1 MTSETV
7 DVTVVICA
15 YTEER
20 WHDLVAAVDSVQR
33 QIAVPREIIV
43 VADHNAHLLER
54 ARAHLPGVVV
64 IENGES
70 QGLSG
75 ARNSGIARAHG
86 AYIAFLDDDATAEPD
101 WLARL
106 SHCCEDP
113 QVLGVGGTVEPEW
126 LSSRPAWFPEEFY
139 WVIGCTYQLSLG
151 KPVVVRNPFGGCT
164 CYRREVF
171 EVVGGFKHQIGRVP
185 TRPMGCEETELCI
198 RAKQHWSDKVFLYEP
213 EARIHHHIPAQRAS
227 WHYFR
232 SRCYAEGL
240 SKALVTRYVG
250 AKDGLASERAYT
262 LQTLPRGVIRGL
274 MDGFLRLDLAGFLR
288 AGTIISGLMM
298 TIAGYLVGKHSQR
311 IAVPRSPISQE
322 KEVTSEINRILIEL
336 EQEGIS

>member
-1 MTSETV
+1 MTSGII
-7 DVTVVICA
+7 DVSVVICA

-20 WHDLVAAVDSVQR
+20 WHDLVAAVESIQH
-33 QIAVPREIIV
+33 QIAAPREIIV
-43 VADHNAHLLER
+43 VVDHNTHLLER

-64 IENGES
+64 IENNES

-75 ARNSGIARAHG
+75 ARNTGIARAQG

-113 QVLGVGGTVEPEW
+113 QVLGVGGTVEPAW

-139 WVIGCTYQLSLG
+139 WVIGCTYQRSPG

-171 EVVGGFKHQIGRVP
+171 EVVGGFKHEIGRVG

-198 RAKQHWSDKVFLYEP
+198 RAKQHWSEKVFLYEP
-213 EARIHHHIPAQRAS
+213 AARIHHRIAPHRAS
-227 WHYFR
+227 WRYFR
-232 SRCYAEGL
+232 SRCYAEGI
-240 SKALVTRYVG
+240 SKALVAHYVG
-250 AKDGLASERAYT
+250 AKDALASERAYT
-262 LQTLPRGVIRGL
+262 LRTLPRGIIRGL
-274 MDGFLRLDLAGFLR
+274 LDGFLHLDLAGFLR
-288 AGTIISGLMM
+288 AGAIIAGLMI
-298 TIAGYLVGKHSQR
+298 TVVGYQAGSYSQR
-311 IAVPRSPISQE
+311 IPVPRSPIHQD
-322 KEVTSEINRILIEL
+322 KEVTSEIDQISTAL
-336 EQEGIS
+336 EREGII